1 VRFQVAAL
9 ALAGALVMGGA
20 ACGGDDDDAG
30 EGPALE
36 GTAWTLTSGVDT
48 VEDAVPTLTLEDGN
62 ASGFAGCNQFTGG
75 YEVDGDTISLGP
87 LAATMMACPDDV
99 TAVETAYLPALEA
112 ADAWAIDGG
121 ELVLSADGE
130 ETLRFTAG

>member
-1 VRFQVAAL
+1 VAVL
-9 ALAGALVMGGA
+9 ALAGALVVGGA

-30 EGPALE
+30 DGPSLE
-36 GTAWTLTSGVDT
+36 GTAWTLAGGVDT
-48 VEDAVPTLTLEDGN
+48 VEDAVPTLTLEDGT
-62 ASGFAGCNQFTGG
+62 ASGFGGCNQFTGG

-87 LAATMMACPDDV
+87 LASTMMACPDDV

-121 ELVLSADGE
+121 ELVLSKDGE
-130 ETLRFTAG
+130 ETLRFSAG